1 MSRNRTPAV
10 TPDMMT
16 GTVGADSFDADL
28 GGLDRSI
35 TLEHDLSL
43 EELRDNL
50 NATVSMSSNDP
61 AFKKFTAD
69 SAFMEEQVLVRVL
82 PSADQN
88 AEKIVDVYN
97 DGRPQR
103 FIRGEWT
110 IARRKYVEV
119 LARAKPFS
127 VATPEITDGNGDR
140 TTKIDIN
147 HGMRYPFEMRDKNP
161 IGQAWLNDILSQP

>member
-1 MSRNRTPAV
+1 MSRNRTPVV
-10 TPDMMT
+10 TSDMHT
-16 GTVGADSFDADL
+16 GTHAADSLDTDL

-35 TLEHDLSL
+35 TLDTDLSL
-43 EELRDNL
+43 EELRDSL
-50 NATVSMSSNDP
+50 NATVSMSGSDP
-61 AFKKFTAD
+61 AFQKFTAD
-69 SAFMEEQVLVRVL
+69 SAFMEEQVLIRVL

-110 IARRKYVEV
+110 ISRRKYVEV

-147 HGMRYPFEMRDKNP
+147 HGLRYPFEMRDKNP